1 MPDHTAVPAVS
12 YKSTAAPAYKNKTAA
27 INKKTE
33 QVEPQ
38 TTTSTPP
45 PKVKQRI
52 TSAPQQS
59 THCPTASFGT
69 TNRCA
74 DSFGVSGGAK
84 RGSSNNLSLLTLPPK
99 GGAAP
104 GRQHQLDSELDI
116 TLVGKRVSH

>member
-52 TSAPQQS
+52 ISAPQQS
-59 THCPTASFGT
+59 THCPTASFG

-84 RGSSNNLSLLTLPPK
+84 RGSSNNLSLLTLPPT
-99 GGAAP
+99 GGAGEAA
-104 GRQHQLDSELDI
+104 QHQLASENYI